1 MAPKL
6 NPVFPARLPVPGPK
20 EFSMI
25 QLANDPN
32 ASRSFRPGQ
41 GEAEGKTSSFEAKR
55 ARSAHAWPFPSRYAI
70 RPARQ
75 ESEKPNARESGS

>member
-1 MAPKL
+1 
-6 NPVFPARLPVPGPK
+6 
-20 EFSMI
+20 MI
-25 QLANDPN
+25 QLANDPT

-41 GEAEGKTSSFEAKR
+41 GEGEGKESTFDPKHGR
-55 ARSAHAWPFPSRYAI
+55 TGHAWPFLSRYAA